1 MPTARMAAIARST
14 TTLMGFVAKWD
25 SLRLQ
30 PDICDFAFGNPQE
43 VAIPGYAAALI
54 SHAKPTDKDYYA
66 YKRSEPDA
74 QAVVAKRLS
83 EWRDLPFDA
92 ADIALTPGSFGAM
105 AVVFH
110 AFLEPDDEVI
120 FSIPPWF
127 FYEGM
132 ILAAGGKPVKVPVL
146 ATDHD
151 LDVDAIAKAITAR
164 TRVVIVNSPNNPTG
178 RIYPEATLR
187 ALAAVLTGAS
197 ARNGAPIYLLSD
209 EPYARLVFS
218 DATFVSPAA
227 FYPHTLMSYSYGKIL
242 LTPGQRLGW
251 LALAPTMP
259 GREELRSVIQLAQMS
274 SGWLFPN
281 ALLQHAIEDIEHL
294 SIDLTELE
302 AKRNLMGEALLSC
315 GYDLRL
321 PEGTFYLW
329 VRSPDSDDYGF
340 AMKLAEQGVLVLP
353 GSASEGPGY
362 FRISLTGSRD
372 MIERSLPVFAKA
384 IVDS

>member
-1 MPTARMAAIARST
+1 MPTTRMTAVARST

-43 VAIPGYAAALI
+43 LAIPGYAAALI

-74 QAVVAKRLS
+74 QEVVAKRLT
-83 EWRDLPFDA
+83 EWRDLPFEA

-105 AVVFH
+105 AVAFH
-110 AFLEPDDEVI
+110 ALLEPNDEVI
-120 FSIPPWF
+120 FSTPPWF

-132 ILAAGGKPVKVPVL
+132 ILSAGGVPVKVPVM

-151 LDVDAIAKAITAR
+151 LDVDAIAAAITAR

-178 RIYPEATLR
+178 RIYPQATLR
-187 ALAAVLTGAS
+187 ALASVLTEAS
-197 ARNGAPIYLLSD
+197 DRYGAPIYLLSD

-227 FYPHTLMSYSYGKIL
+227 FYPYTLMSYSYGKIL

-251 LALAPTMP
+251 LALAPSMP
-259 GREELRSVIQLAQMS
+259 AREEMRSVIQLAQMS

-302 AKRNLMGEALLSC
+302 AKRNLMGEALASY

-329 VRSPDSDDYGF
+329 VRSPEADDYAF
-340 AMKLAEQGVLVLP
+340 AMKLAEHGVLVLP

-372 MIERSLPVFAKA
+372 MIERSLPVFAKL
-384 IVDS
+384 VE